1 MPSFTLA
8 LIGLVGV
15 TLLTAMFW
23 LLNRTPRDEA
33 VERLAL
39 LQGVK
44 RQLGET
50 EESLK
55 RRSVSL
61 SRWPHK
67 VLAPEV
73 AWWASLWARI
83 AGSN

>member
-1 MPSFTLA
+1 MPSFTLSLICLAAVA
-8 LIGLVGV
+8 LLV
-15 TLLTAMFW
+15 AMFW
-23 LLNRTPRDEA
+23 LSNRTPRDEA
-33 VERLAL
+33 VQRLAL

-50 EESLK
+50 QESLK